1 MTRIAEIIKD
11 AQLRLAMLAVS
22 FMMLTI
28 VTDVLMRY
36 IFNHPI
42 RGAYDVVESMLVI
55 VVFNS
60 FSARFLSR
68 QNIVIDLIDTIAS
81 PGLRAVLIRVADVVT
96 IVLLGIIIW
105 AMVNP
110 AVQAYEYGDK
120 KLELGLPL
128 FVLWAIALLSMAG
141 TFICAIGALLRPIG
155 APMHHGEL
163 K

>member
-1 MTRIAEIIKD
+1 MTKIAEIIKD

-28 VTDVLMRY
+28 VTDVLLRY
-36 IFNHPI
+36 LFNHPI
-42 RGAYDVVESMLVI
+42 RGAYDFVESMLVV

-81 PGLRAVLIRVADVVT
+81 PGLRTVLIRVADVVT

-110 AVQAYEYGDK
+110 AMQAFDYGDK

-128 FVLWAIALLSMAG
+128 YVLWAIALLSMVG